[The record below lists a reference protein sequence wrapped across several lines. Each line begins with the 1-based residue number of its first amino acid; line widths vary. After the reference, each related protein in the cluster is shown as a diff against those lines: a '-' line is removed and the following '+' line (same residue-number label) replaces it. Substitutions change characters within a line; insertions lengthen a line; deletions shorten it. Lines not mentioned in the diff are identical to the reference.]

1 MNLKG
6 SSAPISSQFPTSKLC
21 SAGESRWEKKVRE
34 LRKEIRAEI
43 NKAKVNYKDKIETE
57 FRNKN
62 PRAAWNG
69 MKNVWVLSE

>member
-1 MNLKG
+1 M
-6 SSAPISSQFPTSKLC
+6 
-21 SAGESRWEKKVRE
+21 RE

-69 MKNVWVLSE
+69 MKKCLGVIGVGTGKLVWMVSTQTHSSLKVLITLT